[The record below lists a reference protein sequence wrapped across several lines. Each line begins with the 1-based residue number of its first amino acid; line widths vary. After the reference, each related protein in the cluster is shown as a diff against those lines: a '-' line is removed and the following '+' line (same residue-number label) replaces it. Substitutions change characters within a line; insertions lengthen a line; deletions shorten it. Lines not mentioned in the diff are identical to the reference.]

1 MGWIIRPFWDARSS
15 NPMTEGATGQ
25 DFLLA
30 YLAFLLLDGDAFYLH
45 RPLGRSAQAE
55 SFIRSTLSTVLLPA
69 TC

>member
-1 MGWIIRPFWDARSS
+1 
-15 NPMTEGATGQ
+15 MTEGATGQ